1 MNFGGENGQDTPNA
15 LKKEVKPLPLSL
27 NKKVKPPTTFI
38 ENCDY
43 RRKNVSFI
51 DGMSNDKT
59 ETPNFGANLRRQI
72 RS

>member
-15 LKKEVKPLPLSL
+15 LKKEVKPLPLLL
-27 NKKVKPPTTFI
+27 NKKVKPPTTFT

-51 DGMSNDKT
+51 DGMSN
-59 ETPNFGANLRRQI
+59 EVSSHSFR
-72 RS
+72 